1 MPSHREGVFRSGRR
15 VDVNRKEMDQKP
27 HPWEA
32 IYRRDGRVFP
42 EPFPRFAKVIQVF
55 SSHRCK
61 LVLDLGCGNGRHVV
75 HLAKAGFGVIGVDI
89 SPTALSLTSAWLGEE
104 GHRAGLAL
112 ADTRQPLPFREG
124 SLDAVLSTQ
133 VIHHALMEGVRV
145 AISEIWRILAP
156 GGLAFVTVSGRRDK
170 GVEFEEVEPG
180 TFVPLSGPEAG
191 LPHHIFSV
199 NELEAEFS
207 RFAILDVSIRAKGAV
222 LAVLARKA

>member
-1 MPSHREGVFRSGRR
+1 VLLRAAVLGFGRR
-15 VDVNRKEMDQKP
+15 VDVACKDMDQKS

-42 EPFPRFAKVIQVF
+42 EPFPRYAEVAQIFRSQSCRVI
-55 SSHRCK
+55 
-61 LVLDLGCGNGRHVV
+61 LDLGCGSGRHVV
-75 HLAKAGFGVIGVDI
+75 HLAQNGFEAIGVDI
-89 SPTALSLTSAWLGEE
+89 SPTALNLTDAWLREE
-104 GHRAGLAL
+104 GQRAGLAL
-112 ADTRQPLPFREG
+112 VDTRQPLPFHEG

-133 VIHHALMEGVRV
+133 VIHHALLEGVRV
-145 AISEIWRILAP
+145 AISEIWRVLAP

-191 LPHHIFSV
+191 LPHHIFSAS
-199 NELEAEFS
+199 ELGIEFC
-207 RFAILDVSIRAKGAV
+207 RFEILDLSVRAEGAV

>member
-1 MPSHREGVFRSGRR
+1 
-15 VDVNRKEMDQKP
+15 MDQKP

-32 IYRRDGRVFP
+32 IYRREGRVFP
-42 EPFPRFAKVIQVF
+42 EPFPRFAQVVQIL
-55 SSHRCK
+55 SAHSCR
-61 LVLDLGCGNGRHVV
+61 LILDLGCGNGRHVL
-75 HLAKAGFGVIGVDI
+75 HLAQYGFEVIGVDI
-89 SPTALSLTSAWLGEE
+89 SSTALSLTKAWLRDE
-104 GHRAGLAL
+104 GYRAGLAL
-112 ADTRQPLPFREG
+112 ADTRQPLPFHEG

-133 VIHHALMEGVRV
+133 VIHHALMGGVRV

-199 NELEAEFS
+199 SELEIEFC
-207 RFAILDVSIRAKGAV
+207 RFEILDLSVRAEGAV